1 MWPSLAMS
9 AVYAAL
15 YSVALA
21 LLSIAWLDLVR
32 RAATKDGPT
41 TGQVMG
47 QGLLIHAIVLVG
59 PPFLSD
65 DVLFYAALGRA
76 LFAQPDSAALPLCSM
91 LGTADPFVAILD
103 AHWRCSVSSYLPGF
117 HLLARIVGGFGGA
130 NLALHLRLYQALAGL
145 AILGAAALTAATLVG
160 TKHRPAYGAALVALS
175 PLSLIEGTMNAHND
189 AFLALACAL
198 FVFAVRRKIAGLA
211 LSSLALGLLVKLSGL
226 LLAGLYVT
234 QRILRWLR
242 PRLPTL
248 WRLTPF
254 GLAVALFVGL
264 LLLALWPS
272 ALPGLSGLIGSP
284 KAPWEY
290 CTRSIECVP
299 RAILRWGLQLP
310 TAAWAV
316 GLGFRFASGLWL
328 IYAAW
333 RSQERLLPW
342 LATALLVY
350 YLYLHAWSQSWYLLP
365 LLPLLPWAEGATFR
379 ALRCVSISGCAYY
392 ALVLIGNC
400 FRAELAVALTDLV
413 QGLVVV
419 VPPSVLLVRGWKA
432 RRAEPVSD
440 LRTHHV

>member
-1 MWPSLAMS
+1 MS

-15 YSVALA
+15 YVVALG
-21 LLSIAWLDLVR
+21 LLSVAWLDLVR
-32 RAATKDGPT
+32 RAAGKDGPT
-41 TGQVMG
+41 TWQVMG
-47 QGLLIHAIVLVG
+47 QGLLAHAIVILG

-76 LFAQPDSAALPLCSM
+76 LSVQPDSAAVPLCET
-91 LGTADPFVAILD
+91 LGASDSFVAILD

-117 HLLARIVGGFGGA
+117 HGVARLVGGLGGA
-130 NLALHLRLYQALAGL
+130 NLALHLRLYQGL
-145 AILGAAALTAATLVG
+145 AALSILGAAAITARTLVG
-160 TKHRPAYGAALVALS
+160 TQHRPAYGAALVALN

-189 AFLALACAL
+189 ALLALAVAL
-198 FVFAVRRKIAGLA
+198 FILAVRRKMTGLA
-211 LSSLALGLLVKLSGL
+211 LGSLGLGLLIKLSGL
-226 LLAGLYVT
+226 LLAGVYVT
-234 QRILRWLR
+234 HSILRWLR

-248 WRLTPF
+248 WRLAPI
-254 GLAVALFVGL
+254 GLAVGLFVGL
-264 LLLALWPS
+264 LFLALRPS

-290 CTRSIECVP
+290 CTRSIECLP
-299 RAILRWGLQLP
+299 RAILRWGLQMP

-316 GLGFRFASGLWL
+316 GLGFRFLSGLWL

-333 RSQERLLPW
+333 RSQTRLLPW

-365 LLPLLPWAEGATFR
+365 LLPLLPWAEGVTFR
-379 ALRCVSISGCAYY
+379 ALRCVSISACAYY

-400 FRAELAVALTDLV
+400 FRAELAVALIDLL

-419 VPPSVLLVRGWKA
+419 VPPSVLLHRGLKA
-432 RRAEPVSD
+432 RGADAVPLEDS
-440 LRTHHV
+440 HV